1 MKKIFFI
8 VLLLAIGYFAYKSFY
23 KDKPFKIQDIL
34 IVNQSSS
41 LDINSASPTPPL
53 RYAYI
58 QGTIES
64 KSKVVLSNISV
75 IYTIGYDTIYAG
87 INSIMPGESAQFKTN
102 RCRVRSANS
111 NYELINIKFEEAGD

>member
-1 MKKIFFI
+1 M
-8 VLLLAIGYFAYKSFY
+8 LLLAIGYFAYKSFY

-34 IVNQSSS
+34 IVNQSSG
-41 LDINSASPTPPL
+41 LDINSASLTPPPK
-53 RYAYI
+53 YAYVEGI
-58 QGTIES
+58 IES

-102 RCRVRSANS
+102 SCRVRSANS
-111 NYELINIKFEEAGD
+111 KYDLIDIKFEEAGN

>member
-1 MKKIFFI
+1 M
-8 VLLLAIGYFAYKSFY
+8 LLLAIGYFAYKSFY
-23 KDKPFKIQDIL
+23 NDKPFEIKDKL

-75 IYTIGYDTIYAG
+75 IYSIGYDTIYAG
-87 INSIMPGESAQFKTN
+87 INLIMPGESAQFKTN